1 METALAAGRSSL
13 CERLKIHDDATSVLN
28 GMLPEM
34 STTEP
39 NSPTARAKARPAP
52 ASTDGRTLGSRMRA
66 QHLAP
71 GGAEGGRGVLDL
83 RIELGQDR
91 LDAAHAE
98 GQRHEQQRGADAE
111 AGAGQV
117 DVEGAAGAVE
127 REQREAGD
135 DRGQRERAGR

>member
-1 METALAAGRSSL
+1 MATSTTETALAAGRSSL
-13 CERLKIHDDATSVLN
+13 WERLKIHDEATSVLN
-28 GMLPEM
+28 GRLPEM

-52 ASTDGRTLGSRMRA
+52 ARTDGEDAREDDAA

-71 GGAEGGRGVLDL
+71 AGAEGGGGLLGL
-83 RIELGQDR
+83 RIELGQHR

-98 GQRHEQQRGADAE
+98 GQRHEGQRGADAE

-117 DVEGAAGAVE
+117 DVERAARRRRA
-127 REQREAGD
+127 
-135 DRGQRERAGR
+135 RAG